1 MLSSLPLAAAALLS
15 LPLAQGDGDPFSYD
29 PTAPN
34 GPRLWPTLDASA
46 TGYWRRQNQ
55 CSLSSQSPIGINAIE
70 FCRIENADYTF
81 DVSTL
86 HDASYYMISFFLLS
100 LLIEYLRI

>member
-15 LPLAQGDGDPFSYD
+15 LPLAQGDRDPFSYD

-34 GPRLWPTLDASA
+34 GPKLWPTLD
-46 TGYWRRQNQ
+46 TGDDENQ
-55 CSLSSQSPIGINAIE
+55 CSLSSQSPIGINAVE
-70 FCRIENADYTF
+70 FCALENAEYTF

-86 HDASYYMISFFLLS
+86 HDASY
-100 LLIEYLRI
+100 